1 VSIHYSWVIIGGYTS
16 FDPLPSLFGVFPTN
30 SGTSVDVRRLS
41 WFSWRFESWATWSF
55 SFWGKSKWYQITSA
69 KVQICAN
76 WTWLYS
82 WCSTEVM
89 SCSVRCNHNW
99 ASKSCAT
106 SSKKK
111 RNSSFPIRPS
121 WHWGMGPIQVLG
133 PFGCCG
139 APLDAVGLPRSMKS
153 AFRLFVVAT
162 CAYCSRKTPSE
173 TEAIL
178 RNWLLEGFKH
188 SKAPCGSLHFATT
201 SSWHKLICSLDS
213 RKRHSALSLSSIPKM
228 SCRLNQTQ

>member
-1 VSIHYSWVIIGGYTS
+1 
-16 FDPLPSLFGVFPTN
+16 
-30 SGTSVDVRRLS
+30 
-41 WFSWRFESWATWSF
+41 
-55 SFWGKSKWYQITSA
+55 
-69 KVQICAN
+69 
-76 WTWLYS
+76 
-82 WCSTEVM
+82 M

-188 SKAPCGSLHFATT
+188 SKAPCGSLQFATT